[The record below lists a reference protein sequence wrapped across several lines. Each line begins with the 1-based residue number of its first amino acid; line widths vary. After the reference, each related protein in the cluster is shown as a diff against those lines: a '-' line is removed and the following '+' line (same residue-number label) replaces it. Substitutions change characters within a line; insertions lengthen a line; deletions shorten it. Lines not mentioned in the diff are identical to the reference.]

1 MVGGVRIARWHDL
14 KRSGVINVR
23 NAIDSPGETF
33 HWSPYAL
40 AVERRLKN
48 YPDIPPYFSPKYP
61 GAPLGFPPKYPDVP
75 CSFPPKYPDSPPGF
89 PPDGENDKKNLS
101 VMVSQTLACDVVPP
115 GVREKHNAGKG
126 IHTSTEAHDSSSVVL
141 TICIME
147 YGKENLSQKVSQTA
161 IHDVA
166 PLVSTKKHSAFEHG
180 ITENNSSHNLTIGE
194 QRRGERT
201 ICDDFIKDIELYL
214 SELEISVTSRRR
226 C

>member
-14 KRSGVINVR
+14 KRSGVIN
-23 NAIDSPGETF
+23 
-33 HWSPYAL
+33 
-40 AVERRLKN
+40 
-48 YPDIPPYFSPKYP
+48 YP

-75 CSFPPKYPDSPPGF
+75 RSFPPKYPDSPPGF

-101 VMVSQTLACDVVPP
+101 VMVSQTLACDIVPP

-126 IHTSTEAHDSSSVVL
+126 IHTSTEAHDSSSLVL

-147 YGKENLSQKVSQTA
+147 YVKENLSQKVSQTA

-201 ICDDFIKDIELYL
+201 ICDDVIKDIELYL
-214 SELEISVTSRRR
+214 SELKISVTSRRR